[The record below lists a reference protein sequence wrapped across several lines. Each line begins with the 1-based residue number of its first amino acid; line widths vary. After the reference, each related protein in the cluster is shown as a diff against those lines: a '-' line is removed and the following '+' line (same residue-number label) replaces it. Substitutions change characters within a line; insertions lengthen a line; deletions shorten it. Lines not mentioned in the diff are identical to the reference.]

1 MDDEIK
7 DLKLEIRVL
16 NKRIEILEA
25 KERRRSAF
33 KRVKIIFDI
42 LLLALLAYGVWYSY
56 DYITNYIPNKID
68 DTIKDILLKAIK
80 IVVTDFIILK
90 VISLTSFE

>member
-7 DLKLEIRVL
+7 DLKLEIKVL

-42 LLLALLAYGVWYSY
+42 LLLVLLAYGVWYSY

-68 DTIKDILLKAIK
+68 DTIKE
-80 IVVTDFIILK
+80 IVPNIFK
-90 VISLTSFE
+90 K

>member
-7 DLKLEIRVL
+7 DLKLEIKVL

-68 DTIKDILLKAIK
+68 DTIKE
-80 IVVTDFIILK
+80 IVPNIFK
-90 VISLTSFE
+90 K

>member
-7 DLKLEIRVL
+7 DLKLEIKVL
-16 NKRIEILEA
+16 NKRIEILEV

-33 KRVKIIFDI
+33 KRVKIIFNI

-68 DTIKDILLKAIK
+68 DTIKE
-80 IVVTDFIILK
+80 IVPNIFK
-90 VISLTSFE
+90 N